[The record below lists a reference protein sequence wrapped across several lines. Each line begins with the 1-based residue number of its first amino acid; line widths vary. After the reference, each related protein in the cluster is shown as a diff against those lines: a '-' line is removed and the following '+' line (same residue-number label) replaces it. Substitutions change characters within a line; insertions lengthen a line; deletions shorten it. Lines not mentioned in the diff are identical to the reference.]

1 MMPTGLKKLAL
12 FSFCLASL
20 AVAPARPD
28 FSGNYTRQSTQAN
41 ESGSGAVTLRV
52 VQTDSSVE
60 VTRTDGDGALT
71 NRFPLD
77 GTEGEWTSPTGMRG
91 TCKARFSKE
100 TLVLE
105 TSSASSRPD
114 GRSVRLQSR
123 EDWRLS
129 KDVKT
134 LTIRIE
140 VRFPDMPPEVVAMAF
155 PNNPR
160 TETYQRAPER

>member
-1 MMPTGLKKLAL
+1 MMPTGLKKFAL

-20 AVAPARPD
+20 AVAPTRPD
-28 FSGNYTRQSTQAN
+28 FSGNYTRQSKQAN
-41 ESGSGAVTLRV
+41 ESGSDAVTLRV
-52 VQTDSSVE
+52 VQTESSVE
-60 VTRTDGDGALT
+60 ITRTEGDAKLT

-77 GTEGEWTSPTGMRG
+77 GTEGEWTSPTGVRG
-91 TCKARFSKE
+91 KCKARFSKD
-100 TLVLE
+100 TLLLE
-105 TSSASSRPD
+105 TSSATSRPD

-129 KDVKT
+129 KDLKT
-134 LTIRIE
+134 LSVRIE
-140 VRFPDMPPEVVAMAF
+140 ARFPDMPPEIVAMAF